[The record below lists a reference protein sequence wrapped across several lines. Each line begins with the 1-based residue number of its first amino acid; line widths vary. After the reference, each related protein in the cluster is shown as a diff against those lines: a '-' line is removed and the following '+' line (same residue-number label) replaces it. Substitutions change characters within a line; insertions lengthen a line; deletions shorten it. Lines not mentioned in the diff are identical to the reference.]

1 MRSLTEP
8 KTTPFRPRSTIDSA
22 LRLNPPPSAAAEI
35 KRRELIK
42 ESIEEEKKEIS
53 SSVRLSEWF
62 TIIQSKS
69 SPIHCRI
76 DELTNISTRSLSKL
90 LWNDN
95 RIVSLDVSNLNL
107 SDISGSFLARALSN
121 NNTLRK
127 LELGGNQFG
136 SKCVSQ
142 IAKSLVANKTS
153 ALSFLSLESNL
164 LLTGENSIASIALFA
179 EAVGKNTSLLSLSLW
194 RCGLCLESGRLLA
207 EAISKGENKLVSL
220 EVGYNH
226 FDSLDVEEI
235 NRKDRA
241 ARLAKEAELAKKERL
256 VAEMRIQEETAN
268 RKEVENTKWLEDEAK
283 GRAEA
288 RRQHA
293 EEVKLEQEKEAQQLK
308 AMEHARKMEEAR
320 VQALA
325 KKQKGGGKKG
335 KAKKK

>member
-1 MRSLTEP
+1 MFIDGVIIQSRLLSRCHSNAKQEP

-42 ESIEEEKKEIS
+42 ESIEEEEEKNEIS

-62 TIIQSKS
+62 TIIQNNL

-107 SDISGSFLARALSN
+107 SDLSGSFLARAL
-121 NNTLRK
+121 NNTLSK
-127 LELGGNQFG
+127 LEMGGNQFG
-136 SKCVSQ
+136 SKFVSQ
-142 IAKSLVANKTS
+142 IAKSLLANKTS

-164 LLTGENSIASIALFA
+164 LLTGENSKESIALFA

-194 RCGLCLESGRLLA
+194 RCGLSLESGRLLA

-226 FDSLDVEEI
+226 FDSLDVEVI
-235 NRKDRA
+235 ANK
-241 ARLAKEAELAKKERL
+241 L
-256 VAEMRIQEETAN
+256 VSHWSDTMPN
-268 RKEVENTKWLEDEAK
+268 
-283 GRAEA
+283 
-288 RRQHA
+288 
-293 EEVKLEQEKEAQQLK
+293 
-308 AMEHARKMEEAR
+308 
-320 VQALA
+320 
-325 KKQKGGGKKG
+325 
-335 KAKKK
+335 

>member
-1 MRSLTEP
+1 VKEHETYVESKKQELMKAKMEE
-8 KTTPFRPRSTIDSA
+8 
-22 LRLNPPPSAAAEI
+22 AEAVATM

-42 ESIEEEKKEIS
+42 ESIAEEEKEIS
-53 SSVRLSEWF
+53 SSIRLSEWF
-62 TIIQSKS
+62 TMIQNNS

-107 SDISGSFLARALSN
+107 SDVSGSFLARALRN
-121 NNTLRK
+121 NSTLSK

-142 IAKSLVANKTS
+142 IAKSLLDNKTS

-164 LLTGENSIASIALFA
+164 LLTGENSKESITLFA

-194 RCGLCLESGRLLA
+194 RCGLSLESGRLLA

-226 FDSLDVEEI
+226 FDSFDVEVI
-235 NRKDRA
+235 ADK
-241 ARLAKEAELAKKERL
+241 L
-256 VAEMRIQEETAN
+256 VSHRSDTMPNYIPDFISSTMRSII
-268 RKEVENTKWLEDEAK
+268 
-283 GRAEA
+283 
-288 RRQHA
+288 
-293 EEVKLEQEKEAQQLK
+293 
-308 AMEHARKMEEAR
+308 
-320 VQALA
+320 
-325 KKQKGGGKKG
+325 
-335 KAKKK
+335 